1 MRWFGRDTTEPEPPV
16 EDGLARHCPNA
27 GACPLFERFRTSPA
41 LRVWQ
46 RFFCESS
53 FERCAR
59 FRQMQCGDSVSPTL
73 LPDGSELE
81 ESRPK

>member
-1 MRWFGRDTTEPEPPV
+1 MPWFGRGERRTEDAPV
-16 EDGLARHCPNA
+16 APVRRCPNA
-27 GACPLFERFRTSPA
+27 SACPLFERFRASPA

-59 FRQMQCGDSVSPTL
+59 FGRMQCGDEVAATL
-73 LPDGSELE
+73 LPDGTYLDQ
-81 ESRPK
+81 ES